1 MKDGHIHTPYC
12 NHGTKDPLEDYVKKA
27 LEVGLTEMSFTE
39 HLPLLHGIP
48 GVTDEFL
55 DESGMYIDNIM
66 DYINDVKI
74 LKEKYK
80 NSIKINIGF
89 EVDYFEGYE
98 DKTIALLNK
107 YGAYIDDSIL
117 STHFVKYEDN
127 FYAVDML
134 EDFSRLLEKVGSLEK
149 VYDLYFNTVLK
160 SINSDLGM
168 YKPKRIGH
176 ITLVRRF
183 AEKFPHEYKNIELFS
198 RVIEELK
205 HKDYEID
212 YNTAGLRKEL
222 CGETY
227 PSGIFLEIIDKNN
240 IRKIYGSDSHSARDV
255 GEGFGL

>member
-1 MKDGHIHTPYC
+1 MKDGHIHSPYC

-27 LEVGLTEMSFTE
+27 LQIGLTEMSFTE
-39 HLPLLHGIP
+39 HLPLPHGIP

-55 DESGMYIDNIM
+55 DECGMYIENIM
-66 DYINDVKI
+66 EYINDVKF

-98 DKTIALLNK
+98 DKTIALLNQ
-107 YGAYIDDSIL
+107 YGEYIDDSIL
-117 STHFVKYEDN
+117 STHFVKYENN
-127 FYAVDML
+127 FYAIDML
-134 EDFSRLLEKVGSLEK
+134 EDFSSLLDKVGSLDK
-149 VYDLYFNTVLK
+149 VYDIYFNTVLK

-183 AEKFPHEYKNIELFS
+183 AEQFPCEYNNIELFS
-198 RVIEELK
+198 RVVEELK
-205 HKDYEID
+205 HRDYEID

-227 PSGIFLEIIDKNN
+227 PSGIFLDIIDKNN

-255 GEGFGL
+255 GEGFEL